1 MERSL
6 SCDSFYEYQNYMDE
20 RDRLLDEIIAWQ
32 QEQKQQLDKISH
44 IRASVLDIIL
54 VWMTCILLF

>member
-54 VWMTCILLF
+54 VWMT

>member
-6 SCDSFYEYQNYMDE
+6 SCDSFYEYQTYMDE

-54 VWMTCILLF
+54 VWMT